1 MFYQNLKF
9 AFRFIVNNKIYSVLN
24 LTGLVLG
31 LALSVVVYLII
42 YQEIGYD
49 RFHKNIGQLYQ
60 IMQYEKNETG
70 SSIRSEISN
79 ESADVLSQRVPEF
92 EAISRIPS
100 IPAPALMIDAQSLND
115 EGIYADRNIFKVFSF
130 ELITGNAESALESV
144 NNIVISESLATKYFP
159 DQDPIGKTISAQGT
173 SNQFFTVTGIM
184 KDIPVKSSF
193 QFDYIIP
200 SENFASLHSAGN
212 ESNNQNQNLIRLYV
226 KINKRSLPSIVSQKI
241 VSMAPETDLK
251 GKKEL
256 FIFPFSKV
264 HLMPVRYKDASG
276 GGMMG
281 AIIGLSIL
289 GFLILFVAC
298 VNYTNLATALSLKR
312 GKDTGVKKILG
323 SSRKSLSFQ
332 FLIESFLVS
341 LTAMILSLF
350 VANLIVPWFNHAF
363 NWNLMVQFSDP
374 VMIAGLV
381 TILIITT
388 LLSGTYPAFYLSGL
402 NPLQILKGSETKG
415 RKNPKL
421 RKVLVIIQFFFAI
434 LLFIISI
441 TCIKQ
446 INYIKT
452 RDIGVNIDNM
462 IMFRLNHNL
471 LRNGQPLKN
480 EISMLSSVENVS
492 FASQNPLLIW
502 SENQDIDYDGKEP
515 EELPAFS
522 FIETDFDFTKTM
534 GLRITDGRDF
544 DRSVYT
550 DSSNFL
556 INEKAAKTLGLKG
569 TIGNRIR
576 FAQKEG
582 SVIGIINDYHMT
594 HMNFPIKPLIITCN
608 RSNYTSAIV
617 KFRAGM
623 AESGTVEVRNI
634 IEKFD
639 NDPEM
644 SIIKMRDAF
653 ENIYKD
659 NIFKIG
665 KLSIIFSLLALWIA
679 FLGLISIS
687 MYNAELRT
695 KEIGIRKVHGANV
708 MSIIFMMTHEYI
720 SWVLFG
726 LVFAIPVGYMVVHKL
741 FSRTAYHTK
750 LSCWIF
756 ILAGLIVLVIA
767 LSTVIWQTY
776 RLAVKNPAETLKI
789 E

>member
-1 MFYQNLKF
+1 
-9 AFRFIVNNKIYSVLN
+9 
-24 LTGLVLG
+24 
-31 LALSVVVYLII
+31 
-42 YQEIGYD
+42 
-49 RFHKNIGQLYQ
+49 
-60 IMQYEKNETG
+60 MQYEKNETG
-70 SSIRSEISN
+70 SSVQSEISN
-79 ESADVLSQRVPEF
+79 ETADILSQKVPEF
-92 EAISRIPS
+92 GAISKIHA
-100 IPAPALMIDAQSLND
+100 IPAPALMIDGQSLND
-115 EGIYADRNIFKVFSF
+115 IGIYTDQNIFKVFSF
-130 ELITGNAESALESV
+130 ELIKGNSERVLESAY
-144 NNIVISESLATKYFP
+144 NIVISESLASKYFP
-159 DQDPIGKTISAQGT
+159 DQDPIGKVINTQGT
-173 SNQFFTVTGIM
+173 SKQFFTVTGIM
-184 KDIPVKSSF
+184 KDIPVKSSI

-200 SENFASLHSAGN
+200 FENFTSMYPAGN
-212 ESNNQNQNLIRLYV
+212 ESNNQNRIKLFV
-226 KINKRSLPSIVSQKI
+226 KINKKSLPSIINQKI
-241 VSMAPETDLK
+241 VSMVPESDSN

-256 FIFPFSKV
+256 FLFPFSKL
-264 HLMPVRYKDASG
+264 HIMPVRYKDASG

-298 VNYTNLATALSLKR
+298 VNYTNLATALSFKR
-312 GKDTGVKKILG
+312 AKDTGVKKIFG
-323 SSRKSLSFQ
+323 SSRRMLSFQ
-332 FLIESFLVS
+332 FLLESFIVS
-341 LTAMILSLF
+341 LTALILSL
-350 VANLIVPWFNHAF
+350 VMANLMVPWFNSTF

-381 TILIITT
+381 AILITTT

-402 NPLQILKGSETKG
+402 DPLRVLKGSETKG
-415 RKNPKL
+415 RKNSAL

-434 LLFIISI
+434 LLIIIST

-471 LRNGQPLKN
+471 LRNGNPLKN

-492 FASQNPLLIW
+492 FTSQNPLLIL
-502 SENQDIDYDGKEP
+502 SEDRDIDYDGKEDG
-515 EELPAFS
+515 ELPAFS
-522 FIETDFDFTKTM
+522 FIETDFDFIKTM

-550 DSSNFL
+550 DSSNFI
-556 INEKAAKTLGLKG
+556 INEKAAKALGPNG
-569 TIGNRIR
+569 TVGSRIR

-608 RSNYTSAIV
+608 KNIYTSAIV

-634 IEKFD
+634 IAKFD
-639 NDPEM
+639 KDPEM
-644 SIIKMRDAF
+644 TINKMRDAF
-653 ENIYKD
+653 ENIYKE

-665 KLSIIFSLLALWIA
+665 KLSVIFSLLALWIA
-679 FLGLISIS
+679 CLGLVSIS

-695 KEIGIRKVHGANV
+695 KEIGIRKVNGASV
-708 MSIIFMMTHEYI
+708 FGIIVKMTHEYI
-720 SWVLFG
+720 NWVLMS
-726 LVFAIPVGYMVVHKL
+726 LVFAIPAGYIVVHKL

-750 LSCWIF
+750 LSFWIF
-756 ILAGLIVLVIA
+756 IIAGISVLIIA
-767 LSTVIWQTY
+767 LSTVSWQAY
-776 RLAVKNPAETLKI
+776 RLAVKNPAETLKN